1 MERKLASLH
10 DVSDKSFDFIII
22 GKGES
27 TAGLVLANRLT
38 ENPQVSVVVLEA
50 GKANFDDP
58 LITTPHGWLRQHNN
72 PDYDWAFSTVSQPTL
87 GGISLPWAR
96 GKGLG
101 GSSSLNFLIYTRPQ
115 CEEWDALETLGNPGW
130 NWETFHKYSKKSER
144 YGTLL
149 DPTRRTAEYQD
160 LVDPDA
166 MGHDG
171 PLSIS
176 FARTATGT
184 EHAFQKVVA
193 MWIFLVTLTT
203 YFLMRTIKVCGVWK
217 TISSIDPATETR
229 SSAATAYLLP
239 VIGRTN
245 LTVLTGANVNKIVTR
260 KENGELVAS
269 GVDFEYGGTIYRVN
283 ASKEVILSASTIK
296 SPQILELSGIG
307 DQAILEPL
315 HIPVQLHLPSI
326 GTNVQDHVVLVAHT
340 YEMHDGHHI
349 VTSNLLRD
357 PEHEVKLREFYDGFD
372 GPLSLALNGLAFVP
386 AQAFSDRITSLI
398 EQQSAKIATESTS
411 YPPGLKEQYEVQ
423 LNLLKNERIP
433 ETELLVN
440 PFLLPVYTPADRT
453 LADSKKP
460 FVQIVPSTARPW
472 SRGTIHISSADPK
485 AQPAINPHYLE
496 EDIDMELLLD
506 AFKFARKVCATE
518 PFKSLVVSE
527 YEPGEHVVSDEDLRA
542 HIKAHLVTIWHACGS
557 LSMLP
562 RDKGG
567 VVDPK
572 LKVVYGTQNIRVV
585 DLSILPLLTAVH
597 TQAVVYGIAEQA
609 ADIIKTDYDML

>member
-10 DVSDKSFDFIII
+10 DVADKSFDFIII

-58 LITTPHGWLRQHNN
+58 LITTPHGWLGQLNN
-72 PDYDWAFSTVSQPTL
+72 PDYDWAFSTVPQPTL

-96 GKGLG
+96 GRGLG

-130 NWETFHKYSKKSER
+130 NWETFYKYSKKSER
-144 YGTLL
+144 S
-149 DPTRRTAEYQD
+149 DSENAEYQD

-171 PLSIS
+171 EVSANPVS
-176 FARTATGT
+176 FYSHRLGERTPNR
-184 EHAFQKVVA
+184 
-193 MWIFLVTLTT
+193 VTLTDEWQCGYSCYT
-203 YFLMRTIKVCGVWK
+203 HTFSMRTIKVCGVWK

-269 GVDFEYGGTIYRVN
+269 GVDFGYGGTIYRVN

-307 DQAILEPL
+307 DRAILEPL
-315 HIPVQLHLPSI
+315 HIPVQIHLPSI

-349 VTSNLLRD
+349 VTSDLLRD
-357 PEHEVKLREFYDGFD
+357 PEYESKLREFYDGFD

-386 AQAFSDRITSLI
+386 AQAFSDRIASLI
-398 EQQSAKIATESTS
+398 EQQSAKIATESAS

-423 LNLLKNERIP
+423 LDLLKNERVP
-433 ETELLVN
+433 ETELMVN
-440 PFLLPVYTPADRT
+440 PFLLFNPE

-460 FVQIVPSTARPW
+460 FVQIIPSTAHPW
-472 SRGTIHISSADPK
+472 SRGSIHVSSADPK
-485 AQPAINPHYLE
+485 AQPAINPHYMGE
-496 EDIDMELLLD
+496 EIDMELLLD
-506 AFKFARKVCATE
+506 AVKFARKVCATE

-542 HIKAHLVTIWHACGS
+542 YIKAHLVTLWHACGS

-572 LKVVYGTQNIRVV
+572 LKVYGTKNIRVV

-609 ADIIKTDYDML
+609 ADIIKTDYDLL